1 MISIIS
7 KMSICVCT
15 LLCGQTSE
23 RIPHV
28 GWGGV
33 GGEKQGWGVNRRV
46 LVDSVLRVSEG
57 TYSKKNS

>member
-1 MISIIS
+1 MWA
-7 KMSICVCT
+7 
-15 LLCGQTSE
+15 G
-23 RIPHV
+23 
-28 GWGGV
+28 GGV